1 MTKVRLYS
9 SYLTPDKN
17 IFVPDFQKGLT
28 DGDEFD
34 KFYKAT
40 EVPEHHSVS
49 KYWDNFNYIKIGLD
63 ITIKVKLNEG
73 ERLTL
78 PLNYCLIQNG
88 TFLDSTVV
96 YKYFVTKT
104 EWISQ
109 DTVKFYLSMD
119 TLNTFWASQT
129 YENFDWSKTKVTRA
143 HKDRFHNNAN
153 WDADNDNYQYV
164 DRIVD
169 KSSEGLDIT
178 TQFKSS
184 SLQIN
189 KTGDENNLNLNQK
202 WYLVYQ
208 SANVENSGAW
218 SGAINCYIV
227 PEIDT
232 RMGLG
237 GTSEPQVQPEVNW
250 KSSDFADNEF
260 RVLIVDDQ
268 VGASNT
274 WVNANPRFSS
284 SNYHWD
290 VNSTRC
296 VVFFKN
302 GNALNRIY
310 GYIDAGGAISFPS
323 DGSTYRWLQG
333 NDTIP
338 IYNVL
343 AYRRFFHKPW
353 EFGVTSGQAAP
364 GSGLSTVA
372 QAKTMDLIYFSAGST
387 QVYTLDGI
395 KKWDRTDSKLVKI
408 IELPYYPFNSQMIDA
423 STIKLPDYACQI
435 EDNTKM
441 KLKDLSY
448 QFSSVLEAKIVNEL
462 SARIPAKTDR
472 YTSTNK
478 PYFESKLFHSDFYTR
493 KYVYDSFSL
502 DKRCE
507 SYDTVNG
514 TPMENINFVPSSNI
528 SSKLLFDISNNMYES
543 MQDYENIL
551 VSTRNNEYPIFTSQ
565 YLNYMRT
572 GYNNDKKKVEQQ
584 QTGNWIKT
592 GLLTAGAIGSI
603 LAAIPTGGAS
613 LSVTAA
619 ATATLA
625 TGGAVS
631 SWYNTISSNAQ
642 ADRDLATKLATLQEQ
657 SNTIST
663 ADDLSLLNYYN
674 GNKLYLF
681 KYEVSEATKESVYQL
696 FRNCGYKLNDPTI
709 SAKTQYNNLFFGRR
723 NFNFIEM
730 SPVYDHDKFN
740 YDNMVEFE
748 EDMKARWQSGVTIMH
763 KHYLTDTNRTYAY
776 DWDKKYENWETWIL
790 GTED

>member
-9 SYLTPDKN
+9 SYLSPDKN
-17 IFVPDFQKGLT
+17 IFVPDFSRGLSE
-28 DGDEFD
+28 GDEFD
-34 KFYKAT
+34 KFYQAT
-40 EVPEHHSVS
+40 EVPEQHSSS

-63 ITIKVKLNEG
+63 ITIKVKLNEQ
-73 ERLTL
+73 ERLSL
-78 PLNYCLIQNG
+78 PLNYCLIQNN
-88 TFLDSTVV
+88 TDSDLTV
-96 YKYFVTKT
+96 YKYFITKT
-104 EWISQ
+104 EWIAQ

-119 TLNTFWASQT
+119 TLNTFWAYQG
-129 YENFDWSKTKVTRA
+129 YDNFDWSKTKVTRA
-143 HKDRFHNNAN
+143 HKDRFEKFN
-153 WDADNDNYQYV
+153 WNDEYDDEQFIE
-164 DRIVD
+164 RIVD

-178 TQFKSS
+178 TQFKKSS
-184 SLQIN
+184 MKIN
-189 KTGDENNLNLNQK
+189 KTEDENNLSLNQK

-208 SANVENSGAW
+208 SANVEPSGAW

-227 PEIDT
+227 PEMDT
-232 RMGLG
+232 KMGLG
-237 GTSEPQVQPEVNW
+237 GTSDPQVQPEINW
-250 KSSDFADNEF
+250 TASDFADREF

-274 WVNANPRFSS
+274 WVNANPRFPSS
-284 SNYHWD
+284 HYNWN

-302 GNALNRIY
+302 GNSLNRIY
-310 GYIDAGGAISFPS
+310 GYIDEGGAISFPS
-323 DGSTYRWLQG
+323 DGSSFRWVQG

-338 IYNVL
+338 VYNVL

-353 EFGVTSGQAAP
+353 EVNVSSGEAAP
-364 GSGLSTVA
+364 GSGLTTVA
-372 QAKTMDLIYFSAGST
+372 QAKTMELVYLDPGSS

-408 IELPYYPFNSQMIDA
+408 IELPYYPFNSPMLDA

-435 EDNTKM
+435 ENNTKM

-448 QFSSVLEAKIVNEL
+448 QFSSGLQCYIVKEL
-462 SARIPAKTDR
+462 SVRIPAKSYR
-472 YTSTNK
+472 YTDKANQ
-478 PYFESKLFHSDFYTR
+478 YFESKLFHSDFYTR
-493 KYVYDSFSL
+493 KYVYDSFAL

-507 SYDTVNG
+507 SYDTSG
-514 TPMENINFVPSSNI
+514 GIPIESINFVPSSNI
-528 SSKLLFDISNNMYES
+528 SSKLLFDINFPQVYQSI
-543 MQDYENIL
+543 QDYENVL

-572 GYNNDKKKVEQQ
+572 GYNNDKKKVEQKQ
-584 QTGNWIKT
+584 VGNWIT
-592 GLLTAGAIGSI
+592 TSLLTIGAIGSI

-613 LSVTAA
+613 LSATAA
-619 ATATLA
+619 TTAVLA

-657 SNTIST
+657 SNSVST

-681 KYEVSEATKESVYQL
+681 KYEISDATKESVYQL
-696 FRNCGYKLNDPTI
+696 FRNCGYRLNETVI
-709 SAKTQYNNLFFGRR
+709 SEKFDYYNLFYGRR

-730 SPVYDHDKFN
+730 TPVYNHDKFN
-740 YDNMVEFE
+740 SNNIVEFE

-763 KHYLTDTNRTYAY
+763 KHYLSDTDRTYVY
-776 DWDKKYENWETWIL
+776 DWKKEYENWETWIL
-790 GTED
+790 GPGD

>member
-1 MTKVRLYS
+1 MAKVRLYS
-9 SYLTPDKN
+9 SYLSPDKN
-17 IFVPDFQKGLT
+17 IFVPDFDRGLLE
-28 DGDEFD
+28 GDEFD
-34 KFYKAT
+34 KFYQAT
-40 EVPEHHSVS
+40 EVPEQHSSS

-63 ITIKVKLNEG
+63 ITIKVKLNEQ
-73 ERLTL
+73 ERLSL
-78 PLNYCLIQNG
+78 PLNYCLIQNSI
-88 TFLDSTVV
+88 DSDLTV
-96 YKYFVTKT
+96 YKYFITKT
-104 EWISQ
+104 EWIAQ

-119 TLNTFWASQT
+119 TLNTFWAYQG
-129 YENFDWSKTKVTRA
+129 YDNFDWSKTKVTRA
-143 HKDRFHNNAN
+143 HKDRFEKFN
-153 WDADNDNYQYV
+153 WNDEYDDEQFIG
-164 DRIVD
+164 RIVD

-178 TQFKSS
+178 TQFKKSS
-184 SLQIN
+184 IKIN
-189 KTGDENNLNLNQK
+189 KTEDENNLSLNQK

-208 SANVENSGAW
+208 SSNLDNSGAW

-227 PEIDT
+227 PETDT
-232 RMGLG
+232 KIGLG
-237 GTSEPQVQPEVNW
+237 GTSDPQVQPEVNW

-274 WVNANPRFSS
+274 WVNANPRFPSS
-284 SNYHWD
+284 TYNWN

-310 GYIDAGGAISFPS
+310 GYIDEGGAITFPS

-333 NDTIP
+333 NDTVP
-338 IYNVL
+338 VYNVL

-353 EFGVTSGQAAP
+353 QTGVSSGDAAP

-372 QAKTMDLIYFSAGST
+372 QAKTMELVYLDPGST
-387 QVYTLDGI
+387 QVYTLDSI

-408 IELPYYPFNSQMIDA
+408 IELPYYPFNSPMLDA

-435 EDNTKM
+435 ENNTKM

-448 QFSSVLEAKIVNEL
+448 QFSSGLQSYIVKEL
-462 SARIPAKTDR
+462 SVRIPAKSYR
-472 YTSTNK
+472 YTNK
-478 PYFESKLFHSDFYTR
+478 ANQYFESKLLHSDFYTR
-493 KYVYDSFSL
+493 KYVYDSFAL

-507 SYDTVNG
+507 SYDTSRGIPVEG
-514 TPMENINFVPSSNI
+514 INFVPSSNI
-528 SSKLLFDISNNMYES
+528 SSKLLFDINFPQIYQSI
-543 MQDYENIL
+543 QDYENIL

-592 GLLTAGAIGSI
+592 GLLTVGAIGSI

-657 SNTIST
+657 SNSVST

-681 KYEVSEATKESVYQL
+681 KYEISDATKESVYQL
-696 FRNCGYKLNDPTI
+696 FRNCGYRLNETVTSEKFD
-709 SAKTQYNNLFFGRR
+709 YNNLFYGRR

-730 SPVYDHDKFN
+730 TPVYNHDKFN
-740 YDNMVEFE
+740 SNNIVEFE

-763 KHYLTDTNRTYAY
+763 KHYLSDTNRTYVY
-776 DWDKKYENWETWIL
+776 DWEKKYENWETWIL
-790 GTED
+790 GPTD